1 MRFRRSALSLKILLV
16 AFLNIFLL
24 ALIFWGFA
32 RSQFRVD
39 LSSFFLAPARDRMQ
53 SVSMAIALQLISTRP
68 ESWTRVLDEQ
78 SASYP
83 AHFYLFSD
91 TGRQLAGQPVTLPAK
106 VLPSFRR
113 EGPFHFPHIWERQA
127 DRPRIPPEIQR
138 SPPLRLVRV
147 SGTMEYWAGVHIPLF
162 PRRAPDAPAQP
173 IHAVLVWNF
182 PNFWSQPFFFDYKA
196 WLGVIIATILVSVA
210 CWLPLIRGL
219 TRAIAQLTA
228 ATGRIAE
235 GHFEIQVA
243 SKRKDELGRLSD
255 SISRMAHRLSGLV
268 HGQRRFLSDVAH
280 ELSSPIARAQLALAI
295 LEQRADANQA
305 EYVADV
311 REEVE
316 HMSGLVSEL
325 LAFSKSQSIDTSVEL
340 KSVNVAETVRRVLDR
355 EGSEGVHI
363 EMEIDDKAEVVAQP
377 EYLFRSLANLV
388 RNAIRYASHAGP
400 IKVSATERGNEVTIT
415 VVDNGPGLPENE
427 LENVFRP
434 FYRPEFARQRETG
447 GSGLGLAIV
456 RSCIEACGGAVT
468 CRNRS
473 PRGLEVA
480 IRLARV
486 PARSSA

>member
-1 MRFRRSALSLKILLV
+1 VKSPRSALSLKILLV

-24 ALIFWGFA
+24 TLVFWGFA

-39 LSSFFLAPARDRMQ
+39 LDSFFLTPARDRMQ
-53 SVSMAIALQLISTRP
+53 SVSMALAIQLSSTRP

-91 TGRQLAGQPVTLPAK
+91 TGQQLAGQPITLPAK

-113 EGPFHFPHIWERQA
+113 EGPRHFTHMWERQG
-127 DRPRIPPEIQR
+127 DHPRMPPEIQR
-138 SPPLRLVRV
+138 PPLRLVRV
-147 SGTMEYWAGVHIPLF
+147 SGPLEYWAGVHIPLF
-162 PRRAPDAPAQP
+162 QHRTPDPPAQP
-173 IHAVLVWNF
+173 VHAVLVWNF
-182 PNFWSQPFFFDYKA
+182 PNFWTQPFFFDYKA
-196 WLGVIIATILVSVA
+196 WLGVIVATILVSVA

-219 TRAIAQLTA
+219 TRSIGQLTT

-235 GHFEIQVA
+235 GHFEVEVA

-255 SISRMAHRLSGLV
+255 SIRRMAQRLSGLV
-268 HGQRRFLSDVAH
+268 LGQRRFLSDVAH

-295 LEQRADANQA
+295 LEQRADTNQA

-325 LAFSKSQSIDTSVEL
+325 LAFSKSQSIDSSVEL
-340 KSVNVAETVRRVLDR
+340 KHVNVAETVRRVLDR
-355 EGSEGVHI
+355 ESSEGVNI

-388 RNAIRYASHAGP
+388 RNAVRYASHAGP
-400 IKVSATERGNEVTIT
+400 IKVSATERGDEVTIT

-447 GSGLGLAIV
+447 GTGLGLAIV
-456 RSCIEACGGAVT
+456 RSCIEACGGAVS